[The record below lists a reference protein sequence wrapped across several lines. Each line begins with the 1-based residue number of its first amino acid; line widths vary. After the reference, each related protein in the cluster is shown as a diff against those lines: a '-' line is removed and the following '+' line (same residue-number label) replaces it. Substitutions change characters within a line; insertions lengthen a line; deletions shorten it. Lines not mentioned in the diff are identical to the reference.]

1 MAYDQL
7 ITMVVKLFNKE
18 SIRKGYE
25 DEAKRFEEFTD
36 KADKIKDLK
45 IDESLNISY

>member
-7 ITMVVKLFNKE
+7 ITMVIKLFNKE

-25 DEAKRFEEFTD
+25 DKAKG
-36 KADKIKDLK
+36 LK
-45 IDESLNISY
+45 NFQKKCKK